1 MKTITRKGL
10 QLAINDEIIP
20 AQGSSDVPVQFINDD
35 ETYRNYLIEPRVGWF
50 KYGYPKS
57 TVARYENGIIYLPA
71 EAFAQNGKVVI
82 VIALIDPQNSNHIEV
97 TQPVISAIANAPLGD
112 IILPEKETW
121 EQAVASLVKQLN
133 EQIQADVAAAIKKA
147 NKASE
152 DATAALTKSNQTNQT
167 INEKIEDGSFIPQ
180 ATAGT
185 VEMTQPGTKAEV
197 TITGDKKNPEFN
209 FRIPKNEIDDSE
221 DIKKALLQGTY
232 TTDLSEEYKGVAS
245 DYGAEIIKLEGKS
258 EQGSTNGYQLFDAS
272 KLQTKTQGGA
282 TVTNNGDGSFTV
294 SGSGNLTDSFFVQYD
309 VVGNDEIKKLLKVG
323 MLSLKTNGAIKA
335 YETNP
340 YFHIYLSDKAN
351 ERLLVIVN
359 GQKEVTQD
367 ILNKSEKLTFTFWG
381 SSGEAIQGGTIKP
394 MLYQDGDG
402 TWEPFTGGMPSPNP
416 NYPQE
421 INNSLDEPLVS
432 VSRNLFDA
440 NSLNEE
446 GSRNLK
452 IEENGYKISL
462 ETNGNY
468 KKASYHIP
476 ENTLKALKG
485 KQIKLKCNKDTV
497 FDTDGYIQ
505 IVVIRKNKKMEFYGV
520 NSSSFETKTVE
531 VTDDV
536 TIINIELLPVNRQE
550 TTESYQ
556 KLIAVGVRLYDVSNG
571 DVEWEPYKYAE
582 TNLNFQRMC
591 SLPNGT
597 CDTYENGVST
607 QKIGLYGFNGHS
619 SEDWKIDKTFTDCT
633 RFYIVK
639 NDIKRRDNYTDSI
652 LCNRLKTLTS
662 HTTKEK
668 GISSYTN
675 SDYPNQNWIYVNGF
689 NEFTTVEQFTD
700 WLENNPINIQYELE
714 TPITEK
720 VELPI
725 VPTFYHYTNIY
736 QSDDVKAKIQYG
748 LRSKVDECPYDIGDL
763 YITMNEIL
771 PSVKWKGT
779 KWERVEGLVPVGYK
793 ESDADFGTL
802 GKTGGAK
809 TVTLTE
815 EQIPEHGHQAKA
827 KKAGNHKH
835 GIALKTATGSATP
848 HTGAGIKEGSWS
860 STDTHAW
867 LDKGLCEELGEHD
880 HVITVENAGGSQAHN
895 NLQPYKVF
903 NMWLRTK

>member
-1 MKTITRKGL
+1 MITITRKGL

-152 DATAALTKSNQTNQT
+152 DATEALNISNQTNQT

>member
-1 MKTITRKGL
+1 MITITRKGL

-20 AQGSSDVPVQFINDD
+20 AQGSSDVPIRFINDN
-35 ETYRNYLIEPRVGWF
+35 ETYQNYLIVPRVGWF
-50 KYGYPKS
+50 KDGYPKS
-57 TVARYENGIIYLPA
+57 TVAKYEKGNIYLPA
-71 EAFAQNGKVVI
+71 EVFIKNGPIAI

-97 TQPVISAIANAPLGD
+97 TQSVISAIANAPLGD

-121 EQAVASLVKQLN
+121 EQAVTSLVKQLN

-167 INEKIEDGSFIPQ
+167 INEKIEDCSFVPQ

-209 FRIPKNEIDDSE
+209 FKIPKDEIDDSE

-245 DYGAEIIKLEGKS
+245 DYGAEILKIEGKS
-258 EQGSTNGYQLFDAS
+258 EQVTTNGYQLFDAS

-282 TVTNNGDGSFTV
+282 TVTNNGDGSFTI
-294 SGSGNLTDSFFVQYD
+294 SGSGNLTESFRIHRTISD
-309 VVGNDEIKKLLKVG
+309 
-323 MLSLKTNGAIKA
+323 IKA
-335 YETNP
+335 SD
-340 YFHIYLSDKAN
+340 YFKL
-351 ERLLVIVN
+351 
-359 GQKEVTQD
+359 G
-367 ILNKSEKLTFTFWG
+367 KLTFAVDKITYPRVFFQLWEDGVGNLLNLDLNEKTSASVEITQDMLNRGNKIEFGIVG
-381 SSGEAIQGGTIKP
+381 STNQPIKAGTIKP
-394 MLYQDGDG
+394 MLYQEGDG
-402 TWEPFTGGMPSPNP
+402 TWEPFTGGEPSPNP

-421 INNSLDEPLVS
+421 INNALDEPLVS
-432 VSRNLFDA
+432 VSRNLCNGKYGYSYSVNYNYISSKSNIKYAFKKMKPKTKYTIFLYGVSFIKKI
-440 NSLNEE
+440 NSFGIKDVNSKNPNSTSGTFGGLNKCVFETTDISNPINNNVLFFSMSVSKLTE
-446 GSRNLK
+446 SEQAELPNLK
-452 IEENGYKISL
+452 
-462 ETNGNY
+462 
-468 KKASYHIP
+468 
-476 ENTLKALKG
+476 
-485 KQIKLKCNKDTV
+485 V
-497 FDTDGYIQ
+497 M
-505 IVVIRKNKKMEFYGV
+505 IVEGDYL
-520 NSSSFETKTVE
+520 S
-531 VTDDV
+531 DD
-536 TIINIELLPVNRQE
+536 LPYEQHN
-550 TTESYQ
+550 
-556 KLIAVGVRLYDVSNG
+556 
-571 DVEWEPYKYAE
+571 YAE

-607 QKIGLYGFNGHS
+607 QRIGLYGFNGHS
-619 SEDWKIDKTFTDCT
+619 REDWKIDKTYTDCT

-639 NDIKRRDNYTDSI
+639 NDIKRRNDYTNSI
-652 LCNRLKTLTS
+652 LCNRLKTLPS
-662 HTTKEK
+662 HTTKDK

-689 NEFTTVEQFTD
+689 NEFTTVEQFKE
-700 WLENNPINIQYELE
+700 WLGTHPINIQYELE
-714 TPITEK
+714 TPTTEK

-725 VPTFYHYTNIY
+725 VPTFYPYTNIY
-736 QSDDVKAKIQYG
+736 QSDKVKAKIQYG
-748 LRSKVDECPYDIGDL
+748 LRSKVEECPYDIGDL
-763 YITMNEIL
+763 YITLNEIL

-815 EQIPEHGHQAKA
+815 EQMPDHNHPAKA
-827 KKAGNHKH
+827 KKAGNHDHKL
-835 GIALKTATGSATP
+835 ALGTPGSGAAS
-848 HTGAGIKEGSWS
+848 HTGARIKADSWTTSNEGENIRVWQ
-860 STDTHAW
+860 DAAPI
-867 LDKGLCEELGEHD
+867 LDNGEHD

>member
-1 MKTITRKGL
+1 MITITRKGL

-20 AQGSSDVPVQFINDD
+20 AQGSSDVPVQFINDN
-35 ETYRNYLIEPRVGWF
+35 ETYQNYIIEPRVGWF
-50 KYGYPKS
+50 KDGYPKS
-57 TVARYENGIIYLPA
+57 TVAKYEKGIIYLPA
-71 EAFAQNGKVVI
+71 EVFIKNGPIAI

-97 TQPVISAIANAPLGD
+97 TQSVISAIANAPLGD

-152 DATAALTKSNQTNQT
+152 DATSALTKANQTNQT
-167 INEKIEDGSFIPQ
+167 INEKIEDGSFVPQ

-209 FRIPKNEIDDSE
+209 FRIPKDEIDDSE
-221 DIKKALLQGTY
+221 DIEKALLQGTFA
-232 TTDLSEEYKGVAS
+232 TDLSEEYKGVAS
-245 DYGAEIIKLEGKS
+245 DYGAEILKIEGKS
-258 EQGSTNGYQLFDAS
+258 EQGSTKGYQLFDAS
-272 KLQTKTQGGA
+272 KLSTKTQGGA

-294 SGSGNLTDSFFVQYD
+294 SGSGSL
-309 VVGNDEIKKLLKVG
+309 NDNCRLHKSISNIKASDYFKVG
-323 MLSLKTNGAIKA
+323 
-335 YETNP
+335 
-340 YFHIYLSDKAN
+340 
-351 ERLLVIVN
+351 
-359 GQKEVTQD
+359 
-367 ILNKSEKLTFTFWG
+367 KLTFNADGITYPRVFFQLWEDGVKNLFNIDLVGKTSG
-381 SSGEAIQGGTIKP
+381 SVEITQDMLNRGNKIEFGIVGSTNQPIKAGTIKP

-402 TWEPFTGGMPSPNP
+402 TWEPFTGGEPSPNP

-421 INNSLDEPLVS
+421 INNALDEPLVS
-432 VSRNLFDA
+432 VGRNLVID
-440 NSLNEE
+440 
-446 GSRNLK
+446 NLK
-452 IEENGYKISL
+452 GFIGGGSSDPHITIDNNAETFYFRTKKGQQYSFGTDVNLTRKTMGYCFEKPVNGTKLYGFGTNIQKTFIAQYDAYCCIYVS
-462 ETNGNY
+462 ETLNDEIKKSFRVNEGN
-468 KKASYHIP
+468 
-476 ENTLKALKG
+476 
-485 KQIKLKCNKDTV
+485 
-497 FDTDGYIQ
+497 
-505 IVVIRKNKKMEFYGV
+505 
-520 NSSSFETKTVE
+520 
-531 VTDDV
+531 
-536 TIINIELLPVNRQE
+536 ELLP
-550 TTESYQ
+550 Y
-556 KLIAVGVRLYDVSNG
+556 
-571 DVEWEPYKYAE
+571 EPHKYAE
-582 TNLNFQRMC
+582 TSLNIELR
-591 SLPNGT
+591 SLSDGT
-597 CDTYENGVST
+597 CDVYENNTITRMTDYKEYDGSSDESWKL
-607 QKIGLYGFNGHS
+607 QSINSNGIANFNIAIS
-619 SEDWKIDKTFTDCT
+619 SS
-633 RFYIVK
+633 
-639 NDIKRRDNYTDSI
+639 IKVAGSM
-652 LCNRLKTLTS
+652 CNRFIFDKS
-662 HTTKEK
+662 SISVATKEAYHLNDNNFFIRLK
-668 GISSYTN
+668 KETAS
-675 SDYPNQNWIYVNGF
+675 
-689 NEFTTVEQFTD
+689 TVEEFKV
-700 WLENNPINIQYELE
+700 WLNEHPVRLLYQRP

-725 VPTFYHYTNIY
+725 VPTFYPYTNIY
-736 QSDDVKAKIQYG
+736 QVDDVKAKIQYG
-748 LRSKVDECPYDIGDL
+748 LRSKVEECPYDIGDL
-763 YITMNEIL
+763 YITLNDTL

-880 HVITVENAGGSQAHN
+880 HVITVENAGGSQEHN